1 MQVAVTR
8 GIIAGVPLGTHR
20 TTDGMIHG
28 TILGMVVG
36 TILGIMDSIVLITID
51 MDIMDG
57 AIPIITA
64 PTSMAVAVLAT
75 TPMPA
80 MAVRVVRL
88 AAMALPMV
96 TSQVT
101 EVLLDHH
108 LPQLIVS
115 VLLRLARVLF
125 LVIQPSIVV
134 VMSAP
139 QAIATAILAEPVPF
153 PPVRHPRHPRHPL
166 LAVASV
172 AEAVVYAAPAVAAV
186 AVVESAR
193 VVADKNLYFDSTTNY
208 I

>member
-101 EVLLDHH
+101 EALLDHH

-134 VMSAP
+134 VMPAP

-153 PPVRHPRHPRHPL
+153 PPVRHPRHPL

-172 AEAVVYAAPAVAAV
+172 VEAVVYAAPAVAAEVV
-186 AVVESAR
+186 AVESAR